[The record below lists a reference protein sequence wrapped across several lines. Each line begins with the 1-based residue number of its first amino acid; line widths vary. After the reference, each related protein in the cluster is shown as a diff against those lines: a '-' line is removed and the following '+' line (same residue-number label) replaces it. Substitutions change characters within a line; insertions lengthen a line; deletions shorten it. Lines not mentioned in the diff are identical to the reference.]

1 MGRYAY
7 HGQEVLKRDGKLVGF
22 NAGYGFY
29 SEHLVKR
36 RQSWLFAFAPK
47 PN

>member
-22 NAGYGFY
+22 NAGYGFF
-29 SEHLVKR
+29 LC
-36 RQSWLFAFAPK
+36 
-47 PN
+47 